1 MCDQRHQFGGAAEC
15 VGCLN
20 STVRQYAG
28 AMERRY
34 QVFISSTFV
43 DLVDERREVIEALL
57 EMDAIP
63 AGMELFAA
71 GNTDQ
76 WTLIKQVIDQS
87 DYYLVIVGGRYGSTT
102 AEGISYTEME
112 YDYAVEQGIPVMGF
126 VHGKPDDIPA
136 GRTELDPEARKKLD
150 AFRTKV
156 KQKIVKEYTTPAE
169 LGGVVSRGLIKLQ
182 RDFPRPGWVRG
193 DMAMTPETEARISE
207 MRAELAELRQAAA
220 EKSEAEALPKIEG
233 LASGEDP
240 FDLEMQITGKHVRD
254 RAKQPYQRETY
265 EWTIAY
271 ETTWN
276 EILQFVGPALMD
288 EASEREIKS
297 SLHSLGRQLLQEQR
311 DKWPDSILEWSG
323 SEVSATTVDDVL
335 VQLFALDLIEHGK
348 KKRTMSDRNRYWM
361 LTPAG
366 QDQVMRLRALRQPTP
381 QDRRERRRSDL
392 ANMTVPRLREAAL
405 DLGLDGKGLKADLI
419 EAILVAEGHGPD

>member
-1 MCDQRHQFGGAAEC
+1 
-15 VGCLN
+15 
-20 STVRQYAG
+20 
-28 AMERRY
+28 MERRY
-34 QVFISSTFV
+34 QVFISSTFI
-43 DLVDERREVIEALL
+43 DLIDERREVIEALL

-102 AEGISYTEME
+102 AEGVSYTEME

-126 VHGKPDDIPA
+126 VHGNPNDIPA
-136 GRTELDPEARKKLD
+136 GRTELVPEARTKLD
-150 AFRTKV
+150 AFREKV

-193 DMAMTPETEARISE
+193 DMAMTPETEARMAE
-207 MRAELAELRQAAA
+207 LRAELAELRQAAA

-240 FDLEMQITGKHVRD
+240 FGFEMRITGTHVRD
-254 RAKQPYQRETY
+254 RAKQSYQRKTY
-265 EWTIAY
+265 VWTIAY

-276 EILQFVGPALMD
+276 EIVQLVGPSLMD
-288 EASEREIKS
+288 EASEREIRG
-297 SLHSLGRQLLQEQR
+297 SLQNLGSQLIREQT
-311 DKWPDSILEWSG
+311 DKWPDAILEWSR
-323 SEVSATTVDDVL
+323 SEVSDATADDVL
-335 VQLFALDLIEHGK
+335 VQLFALDLVAHGK
-348 KKRTMSDRNRYWM
+348 KKRTMSDHNRYWM
-361 LTPAG
+361 LTSAG

-381 QDRRERRRSDL
+381 DERRARRL
-392 ANMTVPRLREAAL
+392 AELKSLTVPRLRAVAL
-405 DLGLDGKGLKADLI
+405 EHELDGRGVKAELI
-419 EAILVAEGHGPD
+419 GSILSAEGHVSD